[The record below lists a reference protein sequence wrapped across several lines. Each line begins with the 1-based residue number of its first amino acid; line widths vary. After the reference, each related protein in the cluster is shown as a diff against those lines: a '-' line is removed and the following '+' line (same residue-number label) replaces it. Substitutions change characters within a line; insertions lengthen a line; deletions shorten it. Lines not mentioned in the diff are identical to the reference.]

1 MQGAV
6 KRSADAPFTQEAKL
20 SAKEP
25 LAYVHR
31 QAKWCVLRLVWHT
44 EDLFAPWWWTI
55 FMLSAHVSWRALR
68 LEQGFSIMQRHA
80 YRLVWHLMSIR
91 LLSFAFVAAVTVAAT
106 VAATAADA
114 TTLHMVAMRDG
125 VKLATD
131 VTLPKGKGPWP
142 VVLTRTPYGK
152 ESGVNFGSDRYRAE
166 GYVYVAQ
173 DCRGRYASEGEYR
186 PFEDD
191 RNDGVDTVNWVA
203 EQPWCNG
210 KVGMSGASAMGITTM
225 LCAIGN
231 PENLTA
237 AFVVVT
243 PESLWDEA
251 TFIGGVFKDAD
262 TTGWLR
268 SQDAGHLVEQRK
280 ASLEDTKQ
288 ELLMDIVHHRQ
299 KIDIPIYH
307 VGGWYDIFSVGTQ
320 GNFSFLQN
328 HGHEGARGQ
337 QKLMMGPFGH
347 GGMKG
352 KLRYKGSGGI
362 LSALKDEIRWFD
374 YHLKGID
381 NGIMDEPPV
390 KFYQMA
396 SARKRALSKKNGWQT
411 ADNWPPE
418 NTQTRYFLHSRGALT
433 QTATEATDAKTTYRF
448 DPANPVETVG
458 GANLRLPL
466 GPMDQRAIGDRPD
479 YLRFQTPVLEKDVTI
494 RGTVWVDLFASTDA
508 PDTDFMLKLVDVYP
522 DGYEALLL
530 DAPIRTRYR
539 EGRRPEQIKMM
550 PPGKPTQ
557 MRVNLGSTANTFEAG
572 HRIAVHIS
580 SSNAPRFEVNP
591 NTGEPLG
598 QNTLPPRVANNTIHH
613 DTQHPTALVLPV
625 IE

>member
-1 MQGAV
+1 MQ
-6 KRSADAPFTQEAKL
+6 Q
-20 SAKEP
+20 
-25 LAYVHR
+25 
-31 QAKWCVLRLVWHT
+31 
-44 EDLFAPWWWTI
+44 
-55 FMLSAHVSWRALR
+55 
-68 LEQGFSIMQRHA
+68 HA
-80 YRLVWHLMSIR
+80 YPRFSRAMFVG
-91 LLSFAFVAAVTVAAT
+91 LLGFFAIAAT
-106 VAATAADA
+106 GLLAIAADS
-114 TTLHMVAMRDG
+114 TTEYRVPMRDG

-142 VVLTRTPYGK
+142 VVLTRTPYDKKG
-152 ESGVNFGSDRYRAE
+152 GLNIGSDRYRAG

-173 DCRGRYASEGEYR
+173 DCRGRFESEGKYR

-191 RNDGVDTVNWVA
+191 LQDGFDTVNWIA
-203 EQPWCNG
+203 QQPWCNG

-225 LCAIGN
+225 LCAIAN
-231 PENLTA
+231 PENLVA

-243 PESLWDEA
+243 PESFWDEA

-262 TTGWLR
+262 TTGWLKG
-268 SQDAGHLVEQRK
+268 QDSGDLVDERR
-280 ASLEDTKQ
+280 ASLEDTKK
-288 ELLMDIVHHRQ
+288 ELAMDIVHHRQ

-320 GNFSFLQN
+320 GNFNFLQN
-328 HGHEGARGQ
+328 NGQQGARGQ

-352 KLRYKGSGGI
+352 ELRYRRSGGI
-362 LSALKDEIRWFD
+362 LSGFKQEIRWFD

-390 KFYQMA
+390 RFYQMA
-396 SARKRALSKKNGWQT
+396 SARKRELSKKNGWQT

-418 NTQTRYFLHSRGALT
+418 NTQTRYFLHTGGALT
-433 QTATEATDAKTTYRF
+433 QVATEATDMKTTYRF

-458 GANLRLPL
+458 GPNLRLPL
-466 GPMDQRAIGDRPD
+466 GPMDQRVIGERPD
-479 YLRFQTPVLEKDVTI
+479 YLRFQTPPLEEDVTI
-494 RGTVWVDLFASTDA
+494 RGAVWVDLYASTDA
-508 PDTDFMLKLVDVYP
+508 PDTDFMVKLVDVYP

-550 PPGKPTQ
+550 EPGKPTR
-557 MRVNLGSTANTFEAG
+557 MR

-580 SSNAPRFEVNP
+580 SSNAPRFEVNR
-591 NTGEPLG
+591 NTGEPIG
-598 QNTLPPRVANNTIHH
+598 VEKLPPRAANNTIHH

-625 IE
+625 VE